1 MNLPSLDRAVRV
13 VRDHIPGFEI
23 KYKDESWSSK
33 VIAVI
38 VWIFNRRY
46 LTDYTT
52 TRYPRVYF
60 PSRAWV
66 EKNPRVATKVLLH
79 EFVHLWDRQQE
90 RVWHVLGYGFPQILF
105 LLFFPIFIVAL
116 CIPGPALK
124 WWVTGT
130 TGGLALLSLIPWPAW
145 FRRRTELRGYA
156 MNIAINVWRYGSV
169 VSGTLRW
176 IERHFTGWEYY
187 KMCWHKGPIRQSLV
201 SVGDGLTEN
210 RLTDA
215 EVEGDTAPFL
225 IVRQL
230 LFPVGDVLPWTS

>member
-1 MNLPSLDRAVRV
+1 MYLPSLDQAVRV

-23 KYKDESWSSK
+23 RYKDESWSSK

-66 EKNPRVATKVLLH
+66 KENPRVATKVLLH
-79 EFVHLWDRQQE
+79 EFVHLWDRQQK
-90 RVWHVLGYGFPQILF
+90 RVWHVFGYGLPQILF
-105 LLFFPIFIVAL
+105 LFLLPIFIVAL

-124 WWVTGT
+124 WWVTGIA
-130 TGGLALLSLIPWPAW
+130 GGLALLSLAPWPAW
-145 FRRRTELRGYA
+145 FRRRAELRGYA
-156 MNIAINVWRYGSV
+156 MNIAINVWRYGSLA
-169 VSGTLRW
+169 SGTVQW
-176 IERHFTGWEYY
+176 IVEHFTGWEYFRMWPFP
-187 KMCWHKGPIRQSLV
+187 KRIRRDLRKIESDLV
-201 SVGDGLTEN
+201 HGGALTPE
-210 RLTDA
+210 A
-215 EVEGDTAPFL
+215 IEGDDDPYV

-230 LFPVGDVLPWTS
+230 LFPVSE